1 MKKHIC
7 ERSGCNKTATR
18 KTPNGHY
25 ICEDCLK
32 HFRQLKR
39 DSGGRVWMIKERLA
53 GSFGGLTFYVD
64 FPVYVESPQ
73 RRNGSPRPSRT
84 LRFK

>member
-7 ERSGCNKTATR
+7 ERAACYKTATR

-25 ICEDCLK
+25 VCEDCLK

-39 DSGGRVWMIKERLA
+39 EGGGRVWMIKERHA
-53 GSFGGLTFYVD
+53 GSIGHFAFYVE
-64 FPVYVESPQ
+64 FPVYVESPR
-73 RRNGSPRPSRT
+73 RRNGTPRPDKA
-84 LRFK
+84 LR